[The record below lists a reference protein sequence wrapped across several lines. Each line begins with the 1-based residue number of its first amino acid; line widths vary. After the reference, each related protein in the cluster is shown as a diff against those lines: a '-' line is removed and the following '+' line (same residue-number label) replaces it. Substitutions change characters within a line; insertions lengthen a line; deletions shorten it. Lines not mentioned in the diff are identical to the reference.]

1 MLAPASVFASPEQV
15 LEDPQLSGEQKIEV
29 LLRWEYDA
37 AEEAVALEEGMPGQD
52 SDLLRRILLA
62 LSKLGAPTDIEH
74 AGPSKQHGIPRAHE
88 RWLMSTPEQ
97 ACAIPDLGPDAY
109 ARWRAS
115 EIGLITDRLERHLIL
130 ELIGDIN
137 GCRVLDVGCG
147 DGELA
152 LELKRRGA
160 TVAGIDASAA
170 MIIAARARSKRENA
184 NVSFQVAMAEHL
196 PFRDRQFDV
205 VTAITILCFVDNAAP
220 VFQEIARVLRP
231 GGRLVIGELGKWSTW
246 AAGRRIRAWLG
257 SRLWRQGRFR
267 TANELRHLAEGAG
280 LIVEAVRGAIYYPR
294 WSVAARVMSPFDP
307 VLGRLTTIGAG
318 FVALSAIRPAQ
329 AAL

>member
-1 MLAPASVFASPEQV
+1 MR
-15 LEDPQLSGEQKIEV
+15 
-29 LLRWEYDA
+29 LLVD
-37 AEEAVALEEGMPGQD
+37 VARVSTTD
-52 SDLLRRILLA
+52 S
-62 LSKLGAPTDIEH
+62 
-74 AGPSKQHGIPRAHE
+74 
-88 RWLMSTPEQ
+88 

-109 ARWRAS
+109 VRWRGS
-115 EIGLITDRLERHLIL
+115 ELGSITDRLERQLVL

-152 LELKRRGA
+152 VELKKRGA
-160 TVAGIDASAA
+160 TVAGIDASAE
-170 MIIAARARSKRENA
+170 MIAAARARSERENA
-184 NVSFQVAMAEHL
+184 DVRFQAAMAEDL
-196 PFRDRQFDV
+196 PFSDGQFDA
-205 VTAITILCFVDNAAP
+205 VTAITILCFVDNAVP
-220 VFQEIARVLRP
+220 VFQEMARVLRP

-246 AAGRRIRAWLG
+246 AAGRRVRAWLG

-294 WSVAARVMSPFDP
+294 WGIAARVMSRFDP

-318 FVALSAIRPAQ
+318 FVAISAIKPAQ